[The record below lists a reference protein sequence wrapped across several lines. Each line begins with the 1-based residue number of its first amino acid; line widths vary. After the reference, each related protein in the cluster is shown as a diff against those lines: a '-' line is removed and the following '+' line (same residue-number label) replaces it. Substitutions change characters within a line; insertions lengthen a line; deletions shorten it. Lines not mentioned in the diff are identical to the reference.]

1 MARISRDFGKGI
13 VALLLAG
20 SASTAFAVPVK
31 YTFTTDTTA
40 YFTLSGG
47 SVVPLPD
54 NPLLASLSG
63 HAVTGSFY
71 YDADAPV
78 SFTVPAGFPSIFPNN
93 IGSTVHDAALTN
105 LIGSINGT
113 TFSDGIGSAH
123 VGNETWNAPPNPPGD
138 FLQLTGL
145 TTDRVN
151 DFVGDSVNGLALTN
165 ARLFWIEYQ
174 QFPAVP
180 PDFVPGPGLLG
191 VLPSFAGRV
200 ALDFT
205 TVAGS
210 TVTLFRDNLTVTRA
224 PTAVSEPESLA
235 MLLMGLA
242 ALAMA
247 RRRARATP
255 CSLR

>member
-1 MARISRDFGKGI
+1 LGKGI
-13 VALLLAG
+13 VALVLACC
-20 SASTAFAVPVK
+20 ASTAFAIPVA
-31 YTFTTDTTA
+31 YNFTTDTTA
-40 YFTLSGG
+40 YFTLSDG

-63 HAVTGSFY
+63 HAVTGSFF

-78 SFTVPAGFPSIFPNN
+78 SFTVPAGFPTIFPNN
-93 IGSTVHDAALTN
+93 VGSTIHDAALTH
-105 LIGSINGT
+105 LLGSINGT

-123 VGNETWNAPPNPPGD
+123 IGNETWNALPNPPGD

-151 DFVGDSVNGLALTN
+151 DFLGDSVNGLALVN

-174 QFPAVP
+174 PYPQVA
-180 PDFVPGPGLLG
+180 PDFVSGPGLRSA
-191 VLPSFAGRV
+191 LPSFAGRV

-205 TVAGS
+205 LAGS
-210 TVTLFRDNLTVTRA
+210 TITLFRDNLIVTRA

-235 MLLMGLA
+235 MLLVGLA
-242 ALAMA
+242 ALAVA
-247 RRRARATP
+247 RRRTKTTVRSAG
-255 CSLR
+255 